1 MLILRA
7 FQLREWYFWI
17 ALHATRISRQI
28 IAGDVY
34 VAKNF
39 RTNYSPLLPLVPVTP
54 GCNEG
59 NANLMDEFE
68 KVRSDYEAP
77 PTETIRKIHFYIAYP
92 RHELSFDRNEWLLN
106 VFYDMNISGIRND
119 ECAKCVSAL
128 RCMTRRAMINIRDGG
143 TSLKISEFELGFLFI
158 CMGCTR
164 RYVREMVQFDW

>member
-39 RTNYSPLLPLVPVTP
+39 RTNYSPLLPLVPVTQ

-92 RHELSFDRNEWLLN
+92 RHELSSNRNEWLLN
-106 VFYDMNISGIRND
+106 VFYYMNISGIRND
-119 ECAKCVSAL
+119 ECANSSAL
-128 RCMTRRAMINIRDGG
+128 RCMPRRAMINIRDGG
-143 TSLKISEFELGFLFI
+143 TSLKISGFELGLLFI
-158 CMGCTR
+158 CMWCIKR
-164 RYVREMVQFDW
+164 FAREMKKFDW